1 MKIVVYSMAHRGDV
15 FPFVPIA
22 SELVRRGHDV
32 TFVVPRDFHPVLAA
46 EPFVSR
52 TRSTVVL
59 SALVRRPDVP
69 PGPASDA

>member
-32 TFVVPRDFHPVLAA
+32 TFVVIPDPWRD
-46 EPFVSR
+46 R
-52 TRSTVVL
+52 
-59 SALVRRPDVP
+59 
-69 PGPASDA
+69 DADGS